1 MSFRYRLEA
10 STPQRSEGGTLK
22 AVTRKNIPSLKGM
35 ALYSVDIN
43 PGDLRE
49 LHWHSNAHELAFC
62 LEGHRVF
69 GIFSPVGNIDTFE
82 ISGGSAWC

>member
-1 MSFRYRLEA
+1 
-10 STPQRSEGGTLK
+10 
-22 AVTRKNIPSLKGM
+22 M